1 MPSILDFFHLT
12 LDSCMC
18 SWHDWVISL
27 YKDFLM
33 FSVKLKLI
41 FQLFWR
47 WSKQSWVAVPRAA
60 AGKEAKEKARE
71 EKETTLELSGR
82 WNKAENCYRGDFEH
96 SQGLEFESLQEELV
110 NICEQLYFGSVSTSQ
125 NKESQICI
133 STFHNAILCYCI
145 TWIVPYCD
153 DIKSKVL
160 KMWLELSTRY
170 IILFGITEMLRK
182 E

>member
-1 MPSILDFFHLT
+1 MSLKIWREFYTMSHCPQYKEEFTIAGCDSSARKGESRRRGWEQVNFFKTSVVLPSILDFFHLT

-47 WSKQSWVAVPRAA
+47 WSKQSWVAVPRPA
-60 AGKEAKEKARE
+60 AGEEAKEKARE

-82 WNKAENCYRGDFEH
+82 WKKQKITTMG
-96 SQGLEFESLQEELV
+96 
-110 NICEQLYFGSVSTSQ
+110 
-125 NKESQICI
+125 
-133 STFHNAILCYCI
+133 ILSI
-145 TWIVPYCD
+145 P
-153 DIKSKVL
+153 KV
-160 KMWLELSTRY
+160 
-170 IILFGITEMLRK
+170 
-182 E
+182 